1 MFDEGSTA
9 EDEVPVQVPTSSDSA
24 AAAGGASSSGV
35 TLGIENDPG
44 IMTTS
49 FNDMHNL
56 IRRVNEAEAIA
67 MMDAQKGGKVPN
79 FLFVLVD
86 SVF

>member
-1 MFDEGSTA
+1 MFDDNVTA
-9 EDEVPVQVPTSSDSA
+9 EDEVPPQICISNDTTTGSNL
-24 AAAGGASSSGV
+24 AAGSS
-35 TLGIENDPG
+35 ENDSG

-67 MMDAQKGGKVPN
+67 LMDAQKSGKVN
-79 FLFVLVD
+79 D
-86 SVF
+86 DDIWIASIC

>member
-1 MFDEGSTA
+1 MFDDNVTA
-9 EDEVPVQVPTSSDSA
+9 EDEVPPQIFTSNDTTTGSNL
-24 AAAGGASSSGV
+24 AAGSS
-35 TLGIENDPG
+35 ENDSG

-67 MMDAQKGGKVPN
+67 LMDAQKSGKVN
-79 FLFVLVD
+79 D
-86 SVF
+86 DDIWIASIC